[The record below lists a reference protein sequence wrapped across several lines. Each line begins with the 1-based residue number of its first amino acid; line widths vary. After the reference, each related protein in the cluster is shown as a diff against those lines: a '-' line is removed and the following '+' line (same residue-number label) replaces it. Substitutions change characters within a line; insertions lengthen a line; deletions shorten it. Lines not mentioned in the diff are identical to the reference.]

1 MKGGKV
7 LTKKQKIFIKEKG
20 LNPDNWL
27 VCKNTSQELV
37 LEHRKTGRYK
47 TIKKV
52 TA

>member
-1 MKGGKV
+1 MKNGKT
-7 LTKKQKIFIKEKG
+7 LTKKQKVFLKDKG

-27 VCKNTSQELV
+27 VCKNTSLELV
-37 LEHRKTGRYK
+37 LEHRHTGKYK

>member
-27 VCKNTSQELV
+27 VCKNTSSELV
-37 LEHRKTGRYK
+37 LEHRHTGKYRV
-47 TIKKV
+47 IKKV

>member
-1 MKGGKV
+1 MKNGKT
-7 LTKKQKIFIKEKG
+7 LTKKQKVFLKGKG

-27 VCKNTSQELV
+27 VCKNTSSELV